1 MKIELKR
8 VTYNSR
14 LSEETAAFAADLWI
28 NGKKRGDV
36 LNDGHGGPDRIHPYT
51 LAQEI
56 EAYAATLP
64 KWKSPWGG
72 PDLPHSA
79 DTVIGG
85 ILSAFIYERDLK
97 RAMKTKTLFVRDGVL
112 YEVKKPGVPKGD
124 VVVLNAL
131 PFDEALKAYRKAIGD
146 EPVLEVA
153 S

>member
-64 KWKSPWGG
+64 KWKSPWG
-72 PDLPHSA
+72 
-79 DTVIGG
+79 
-85 ILSAFIYERDLK
+85 
-97 RAMKTKTLFVRDGVL
+97 
-112 YEVKKPGVPKGD
+112 
-124 VVVLNAL
+124 VVLVSVPCLARWRQAD
-131 PFDEALKAYRKAIGD
+131 P
-146 EPVLEVA
+146 PVRSGSDAWHPER
-153 S
+153 